1 MKQTY
6 LRQMLSRD
14 KHYRRAFVLAVAVPI
29 FCAAAAALVLWAQK
43 KYGISFLPC
52 SIKHLTGF
60 NCVSCGAT
68 RATFALLRGDLLT
81 AIWYNPLY
89 IAFLICLSYLY
100 VRLVISLLARPY
112 RRFVIHLDW
121 KRAVIISA
129 IVVVFTVIRNM
140 PFYQAVFF

>member
-29 FCAAAAALVLWAQK
+29 FCAAAAALVLWVQA

-68 RATFALLRGDLLT
+68 RATFALLRGDLST

-89 IAFLICLSYLY
+89 IAFLVFLIYLY
-100 VRLVISLLARPY
+100 VRLVISLFIRPY
-112 RRFVIHLDW
+112 HRFVIRLDW
-121 KRAVIISA
+121 KRAVIISTI
-129 IVVVFTVIRNM
+129 IVVYTVIRNL
-140 PFYQAVFF
+140 PFYQAVFY